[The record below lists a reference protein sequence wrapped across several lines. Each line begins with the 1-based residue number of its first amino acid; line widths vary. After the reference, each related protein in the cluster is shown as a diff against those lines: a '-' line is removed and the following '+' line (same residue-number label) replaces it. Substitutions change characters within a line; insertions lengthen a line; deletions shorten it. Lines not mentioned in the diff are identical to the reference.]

1 MCNQGRKKIFQEN
14 KAFTL
19 VELIIVIAIM
29 AVLAGLI
36 VPNVIRYIRKAR
48 ASRATEEARVIVQA
62 IQHSVATGEGQELNF
77 IIDKQYIDSSG
88 NVHDCSILTNYSLSR
103 AQNNAPVTEGS
114 SDYPNYVLAQ
124 DILEELHSASGSDYK
139 FYKFNGSQTNPIG
152 ANCEQF
158 YSQYGCPGIIIAYDS
173 SGHVYF
179 MEYYNYECLIRYE
192 DGAFTYCENEEKFS
206 GSERLKY

>member
-1 MCNQGRKKIFQEN
+1 MCIQGRKKLFREN

-48 ASRATEEARVIVQA
+48 ASRATDEARVIVQA
-62 IQHSVATGEGQELNF
+62 IQHSVATGEGQELDF

-88 NVHDCSILTNYSLSR
+88 NTHDCSILTNYSLSR
-103 AQNNAPVTEGS
+103 AQNNAPVAPGS
-114 SDYPNYVLAQ
+114 ADYPNYVLAQ

-139 FYKFNGSQTNPIG
+139 FYKFNGSQTNPLG

-192 DGAFTYCENEEKFS
+192 DGAFTYCENEEEFS